1 MSYIK
6 KRGTS
11 WQAQVSWYDNDN
23 IRKYKTKSGFSTKMQ
38 AKKWANEF
46 EVRKDQNQITNYDPI
61 FVDYFLEWAKTYRI
75 PGKTTTSIDRYYQIY
90 KHLKKYFGN
99 KKISKINRSQYQNFI
114 NDYGS
119 KHAKITVQ
127 KNHSTIRACVA
138 DAIADKIITVDFTK
152 RINLIWDKSKT
163 RNVDYLTNKEVIT
176 LLKNLENKISPRFT
190 SRYMIITALYTGMRI
205 GEIMALEWSD
215 INFKKKTISINKT
228 YDYLN
233 KINKEPKTRS
243 SVRTIRVNDSLLEL
257 LSQLKKNNQNSVF
270 ANSSGQIPSQAG
282 INKVLHIHLKES
294 NIDRIGFHFHSL
306 RHTHVALLL
315 FKGVDL
321 YAISKRLGHS
331 NMTITAKT
339 YAYMLDE
346 YKAQQDDIIEEILDE
361 I

>member
-1 MSYIK
+1 
-6 KRGTS
+6 
-11 WQAQVSWYDNDN
+11 
-23 IRKYKTKSGFSTKMQ
+23 
-38 AKKWANEF
+38 
-46 EVRKDQNQITNYDPI
+46 
-61 FVDYFLEWAKTYRI
+61 
-75 PGKTTTSIDRYYQIY
+75 
-90 KHLKKYFGN
+90 
-99 KKISKINRSQYQNFI
+99 
-114 NDYGS
+114 
-119 KHAKITVQ
+119 
-127 KNHSTIRACVA
+127 
-138 DAIADKIITVDFTK
+138 
-152 RINLIWDKSKT
+152 
-163 RNVDYLTNKEVIT
+163 
-176 LLKNLENKISPRFT
+176 
-190 SRYMIITALYTGMRI
+190 MIITALYTGMRI

-294 NIDRIGFHFHSL
+294 NIDRSGFHFHSL

>member
-1 MSYIK
+1 
-6 KRGTS
+6 
-11 WQAQVSWYDNDN
+11 
-23 IRKYKTKSGFSTKMQ
+23 MQ

-75 PGKTTTSIDRYYQIY
+75 PGKTTTSVDRYYQIY
-90 KHLKKYFGN
+90 KYLNKYFGN

-119 KHAKITVQ
+119 NHAKITVQ

-176 LLKNLENKISPRFT
+176 LLKNLEEGISPRFT

-205 GEIMALEWSD
+205 GEIMALKWSD
-215 INFKKKTISINKT
+215 INFKKKTISITKT

-233 KINKEPKTRS
+233 KIIKEPKTQS
-243 SVRTIRVNDSLLEL
+243 SIRTIRVNNSLLEL

-346 YKAQQDDIIEEILDE
+346 YKAQQDDNIEEILDE